1 MGDILKFLLFL
12 LLALILIPIILL
24 LGWGLWAL
32 LSLIFGG
39 MVISVD
45 WDAILCILMILC
57 VVVFIIWCLAS

>member
-12 LLALILIPIILL
+12 ILALILIPIILL

-39 MVISVD
+39 VGMSVD
-45 WDAILCILMILC
+45 GDAIICILMILC
-57 VVVFIIWCLAS
+57 VVAFIIWCLAS

>member
-12 LLALILIPIILL
+12 LLALILIPIIFL

-39 MVISVD
+39 LVINVD
-45 WDAILCILMILC
+45 WDVILCILMILG
-57 VVVFIIWCLAS
+57 VVAFIIWCLAS

>member
-12 LLALILIPIILL
+12 LLALILIPIIFL

-39 MVISVD
+39 LVISVD
-45 WDAILCILMILC
+45 WDVILCILMILG
-57 VVVFIIWCLAS
+57 VVAFIIWCLAS

>member
-1 MGDILKFLLFL
+1 MGDILKFLLFV

-45 WDAILCILMILC
+45 GDAILCLLMILC
-57 VVVFIIWCLAS
+57 VVAFIIWCLAS